1 MRRIVW
7 FTLAAVLCAAAFAAT
22 ADTRLLHHPDIH
34 GDQVVFTYAGD
45 LWIVSSQGGT
55 ARKLT
60 TYPGQER
67 FPKFSPDGRSV
78 AFTGDYDG
86 NNDVFVIPA
95 AGGEPRRLTY
105 HPGDD
110 GMLDWYPDGQAVLFR
125 SGRAS
130 FWNRFNRLF
139 KVSIDGGLPEMLP
152 LPTGE
157 LSSLNADGT
166 KLAYNRMGTEFRTWK
181 RYRGGMAPDIWI
193 YDLVAN
199 TAEVIAPSDAND
211 LFPMWQGD
219 TIYFVSDR
227 GAVKVQNLYA
237 YDLKTKKVRAL
248 TDYKEYDVQWP
259 GIGPGAIVYENG
271 GYLYIMDLKTE
282 KSRKLSVEVRGE
294 NLAARPVIKNVSDCI
309 HGFGL
314 SPTGVRALFEAR
326 GDIFTVPAKKGEIR
340 NLTRTPGIRERDPAW
355 SPNGKWVAYF
365 SDASGE
371 YEIYLRPADG
381 KGEATQ
387 LTKGSRIWYQN
398 LAWSPDS
405 QKLLL
410 SDAAV
415 NLYYIDIEKKELVK
429 VDHGQ
434 YEGFSNF
441 ITGVWSPDSK
451 WIAYDKASANGLD
464 SIYLYSLADNKS
476 HKITGDMTDDSA
488 PAWDPEGR
496 YLYFVAN
503 REFNYSF
510 SAIEFMHYHY
520 NPGKIVAVTLQ
531 ADTPSPFIPESDEEK
546 VVEEK
551 PKDGDKP
558 AEGGKPADG
567 EKTAD
572 AKPAEAK
579 DGAAKA
585 DKDKPKTVEIKID
598 FEGLEN
604 RIIDLPVPDGNY
616 VGIVPDKEQVFFAS
630 VGVPGSG
637 AQGATLQVYDLK
649 KRELKTVIGG
659 VNGVSFSFDVK
670 KILVQQGGGY
680 AIIDAKPDQK
690 PTDRLNLAEMKMTVD
705 PRAEWPEIYTD
716 AWRITRDFFYDPN
729 MHGVDWAMIKER
741 YGAMLP
747 DVAHR
752 DDLNYL
758 IGEMIAEL
766 NSSHTYRGGG
776 DYPDVPRLGVGLLG
790 CDFELDAASGR
801 YRIARIYPGQ
811 NWDPTRRGPLAQP
824 GLKVKEGDYLLAVNG
839 QPLKHPTNPYALLAN
854 TAGKAIPLTVN
865 AQPTDEGAT
874 EIVVTPVAN
883 ELMLRYRYW
892 VDANRRKVEEATG
905 GRVGYLHMAATAEPG
920 VEGFSRDFYP
930 QVRKDA
936 LIIDLRYNSG
946 GHIPDMYMSRLDRKP
961 LGLWATRYTDP
972 TVIPA
977 ATHYGPKV
985 CLANGYSGSGGDA
998 FPYFFRKSGLGELI
1012 GTRTWGGLIG
1022 LSGTPPLM
1030 DNGGVQIAD
1039 FSFYN
1044 TDGEWDVEGKGVSP
1058 DIEVDDR
1065 PDLVVAGHDP
1075 CLEKAIE
1082 VLIEELKTYKQPK
1095 LPIRPPKNP
1104 VR

>member
-1 MRRIVW
+1 
-7 FTLAAVLCAAAFAAT
+7 
-22 ADTRLLHHPDIH
+22 
-34 GDQVVFTYAGD
+34 
-45 LWIVSSQGGT
+45 
-55 ARKLT
+55 
-60 TYPGQER
+60 
-67 FPKFSPDGRSV
+67 
-78 AFTGDYDG
+78 
-86 NNDVFVIPA
+86 
-95 AGGEPRRLTY
+95 
-105 HPGDD
+105 
-110 GMLDWYPDGQAVLFR
+110 
-125 SGRAS
+125 
-130 FWNRFNRLF
+130 
-139 KVSIDGGLPEMLP
+139 
-152 LPTGE
+152 
-157 LSSLNADGT
+157 
-166 KLAYNRMGTEFRTWK
+166 
-181 RYRGGMAPDIWI
+181 
-193 YDLVAN
+193 
-199 TAEVIAPSDAND
+199 
-211 LFPMWQGD
+211 
-219 TIYFVSDR
+219 
-227 GAVKVQNLYA
+227 
-237 YDLKTKKVRAL
+237 
-248 TDYKEYDVQWP
+248 
-259 GIGPGAIVYENG
+259 
-271 GYLYIMDLKTE
+271 
-282 KSRKLSVEVRGE
+282 
-294 NLAARPVIKNVSDCI
+294 
-309 HGFGL
+309 
-314 SPTGVRALFEAR
+314 
-326 GDIFTVPAKKGEIR
+326 
-340 NLTRTPGIRERDPAW
+340 
-355 SPNGKWVAYF
+355 
-365 SDASGE
+365 
-371 YEIYLRPADG
+371 
-381 KGEATQ
+381 
-387 LTKGSRIWYQN
+387 
-398 LAWSPDS
+398 
-405 QKLLL
+405 
-410 SDAAV
+410 
-415 NLYYIDIEKKELVK
+415 
-429 VDHGQ
+429 
-434 YEGFSNF
+434 
-441 ITGVWSPDSK
+441 
-451 WIAYDKASANGLD
+451 
-464 SIYLYSLADNKS
+464 
-476 HKITGDMTDDSA
+476 
-488 PAWDPEGR
+488 
-496 YLYFVAN
+496 
-503 REFNYSF
+503 
-510 SAIEFMHYHY
+510 
-520 NPGKIVAVTLQ
+520 
-531 ADTPSPFIPESDEEK
+531 
-546 VVEEK
+546 
-551 PKDGDKP
+551 
-558 AEGGKPADG
+558 
-567 EKTAD
+567 
-572 AKPAEAK
+572 
-579 DGAAKA
+579 
-585 DKDKPKTVEIKID
+585 
-598 FEGLEN
+598 
-604 RIIDLPVPDGNY
+604 
-616 VGIVPDKEQVFFAS
+616 VGIIPDKEQVFFAS

-637 AQGATLQVYDLK
+637 AQGATLQVFDLK

-659 VNGVSFSFDVK
+659 VNGASFSFDAK

-705 PRAEWPEIYTD
+705 PRAEWLEIYND

-729 MHGVDWAMIKER
+729 MHGVDWAQIKER

-824 GLKVKEGDYLLAVNG
+824 GLKVKEGDYLLTVNG
-839 QPLKHPTNPYALLAN
+839 QPLKHPVNPYALLAN

-865 AQPTDEGAT
+865 AQPTDEGAA
-874 EIVVTPVAN
+874 ELIVTPVAN

-946 GHIPDMYMSRLDRKP
+946 GHIPDMYMTRLDRKP

-972 TVIPA
+972 TVVPS

-998 FPYFFRKSGLGELI
+998 FPYFFRKSGLGKLI

-1082 VLIEELKTYKQPK
+1082 VLLEELKASAQPK
-1095 LPIRPPKNP
+1095 LPIRQPKNP